1 MAVFSG
7 MLLATFLAVFLIPVL
22 FVMIAKIGGPA
33 RAAAPSPAPGVT
45 HGAKA

>member
-1 MAVFSG
+1 
-7 MLLATFLAVFLIPVL
+7 VFLIPVL
-22 FVMIAKIGGPA
+22 FVMVSKIFGTA